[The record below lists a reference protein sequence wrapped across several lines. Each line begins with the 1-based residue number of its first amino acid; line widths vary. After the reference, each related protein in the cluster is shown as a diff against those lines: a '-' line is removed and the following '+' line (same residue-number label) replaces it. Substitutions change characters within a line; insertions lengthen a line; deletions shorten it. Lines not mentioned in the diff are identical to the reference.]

1 MCFFLTVAVPKKF
14 AGRMGEAFGRGFQS
28 CRTANPGI
36 TSALPLNFE
45 ARLILSG
52 MCSCDLCT
60 RPKRDSVDP
69 VERLRQRYAQRGWSR
84 AKTERAIAQSV
95 AKASRRVKQP

>member
-52 MCSCDLCT
+52 MCSCDLYT

-69 VERLRQRYAQRGWSR
+69 VELSANGMRSAAGAGPR
-84 AKTERAIAQSV
+84 QSV
-95 AKASRRVKQP
+95 PSHNRWRRPLGE